1 MTQRSPS
8 VNFIAEL
15 KRRNVIRVALFYIVS
30 AWLVLQVAETV
41 LPLFEVP
48 DSMLRGLVILLA
60 LGFVPALVIAWVFE
74 WTPDGIRL
82 ESEARQPAEIER
94 RSPNKLNWATLVIAL
109 LAIGFLVVDRTLLES
124 PPAAPAAVPSPA
136 ATVDASGAAPSVRSA
151 SIAVLP
157 FADLSPAGDQ
167 EYFSDGIAEEIL
179 NALTRVE
186 GLDVASRTSAFQFKG
201 REIGIPEIA
210 TTLRVRHVLEG
221 SVRKAGDS
229 LRITAQ
235 LIDASNDR
243 HLWSQTFDRPLT
255 AENVFAIQ
263 DEIATAIVA
272 ALVDSLG
279 IRIGGQPRLALATA
293 NLGAYDLYLR
303 ARALFQARR
312 DLDVADDLLRRALE
326 QDPEFVKAWEL
337 RAAMQM
343 VMVGY
348 GYTTRPP
355 AEHDRLG
362 LAYAKEALARD
373 PDSAMALAAR
383 ANIRFLSTFAVR
395 ERHDIA
401 TSIRD
406 LERSIAIDPHDT
418 SARNW
423 LGMILSA
430 VGRMDQALA
439 VFSGCVDIDPLFA
452 PCVENEYDALDS
464 VGRYDEAYAKFLAAL
479 ERGAVNSQYYNV
491 AVLAHHQQRTAF
503 MLAINQSNWLPGWR
517 RHREVYDAFQNL
529 EGDHR
534 ALAADLVAFV
544 GDSLED
550 RPYLA
555 DLLIPLGAY
564 ELRSSS
570 PQVLWASHF
579 AAYRR
584 SPQFKQFI
592 RDIGVLDYWRAHGFP
607 PQCRKLGAEDFACD

>member
-1 MTQRSPS
+1 MS
-8 VNFIAEL
+8 FLAEL

-30 AWLVLQVAETV
+30 AWLVVQVAETV

-48 DSMLRGLVILLA
+48 DGVLRGLVILLA
-60 LGFVPALVIAWVFE
+60 LGFLPALVFAWVFE

-82 ESEARQPAEIER
+82 DSEARQTTERER
-94 RSPNKLNWATLVIAL
+94 RSADKLNWATLVVAL
-109 LAIGFLVVDRTLLES
+109 LAIGFLVLDRVLLPT
-124 PPAAPAAVPSPA
+124 PPPQPTVAVSQPASAADNEAGEAPTVP
-136 ATVDASGAAPSVRSA
+136 SA

-179 NALTRVE
+179 NVLVKVQ
-186 GLDVASRTSAFQFKG
+186 GLQVASRTSAFGFKG
-201 REIGIPEIA
+201 RESLGIRAIA
-210 TTLRVRHVLEG
+210 RELGVRHVLEG
-221 SVRKAGDS
+221 SVRRAGNT

-235 LIDASNDR
+235 LIDAEVDR
-243 HLWSQTFDRPLT
+243 HLLSETFDRPLT

-263 DEIATAIVA
+263 DEIANAIVA
-272 ALVDSLG
+272 ALVDSLE
-279 IRIGGQPRLALATA
+279 IRIDGQPRLAQATDS
-293 NLGAYDLYLR
+293 LGAYDLYLR
-303 ARALFQARR
+303 ARAHFQARSG
-312 DLDVADDLLRRALE
+312 LDAADELLRRALE
-326 QDPEFVKAWEL
+326 QDPDFVKAWEL

-343 VMVGY
+343 VLVGY

-355 AEHDRLG
+355 DEHDRVG
-362 LAYAKEALARD
+362 LAYAEEALARD

-383 ANIRFLSTFAVR
+383 ANIRFLATFAGR

-401 TSIRD
+401 ASIRD
-406 LERSIAIDPHDT
+406 LERSIAIDPHDP

-423 LGMILSA
+423 LGMALSA
-430 VGRMDQALA
+430 VGRMDEALA
-439 VFSGCVDIDPLFA
+439 AFSGCVEVDPLFA
-452 PCVENEYDALDS
+452 PCVENEYDALDA
-464 VGRYDEAYAKFLAAL
+464 VGRFDEAYARFVAAL

-491 AVLAHHQQRTAF
+491 AVLARQQQRTAF

-517 RHREVYDAFQNL
+517 RHAEVYEAFQNL
-529 EGDHR
+529 DRDHR

-544 GDSLED
+544 GDGIEA

-555 DLLIPLGAY
+555 DLLIPLGAHD
-564 ELRSSS
+564 LRSQS
-570 PQVLWASHF
+570 PQVIWANHY

-592 RDIGVLDYWRAHGFP
+592 RDIGVFDYWQAHGYP
-607 PQCRKLGAEDFACD
+607 PQCRPVGTEDFACD

>member
-1 MTQRSPS
+1 MS
-8 VNFIAEL
+8 FIAEL

-48 DSMLRGLVILLA
+48 DSVLRGLVILLA

-82 ESEARQPAEIER
+82 ESDARPSGHIER
-94 RSPNKLNWATLVIAL
+94 ISSNKLNWATLVIAV
-109 LAIGFLVVDRTLLES
+109 LAIGFLVVDRTLLDS
-124 PPAAPAAVPSPA
+124 PPAAPATVQPSA
-136 ATVDASGAAPSVRSA
+136 ATVDAIGAAPAVRSA

-179 NALTRVE
+179 DALARVD
-186 GLDVASRTSAFQFKG
+186 GLEVASRTSAFQFKG

-210 TTLRVRHVLEG
+210 GTLGVRHVLEG
-221 SVRKAGDS
+221 SVRKAGNS

-279 IRIGGQPRLALATA
+279 IRIDGQPRLAQGTD

-303 ARALFQARR
+303 ARSLFQARR

-337 RAAMQM
+337 RAATQM

-362 LAYAKEALARD
+362 LAYAEEALARD

-383 ANIRFLSTFAVR
+383 ANIRFLSTFAGR

-401 TSIRD
+401 ASIRD

-423 LGMILSA
+423 LGMVLSA
-430 VGRMDQALA
+430 VGRMKDALA
-439 VFSGCVDIDPLFA
+439 AFSGCVDIDPLFA

-464 VGRYDEAYAKFLAAL
+464 LGRFDEAYAKFLAAL
-479 ERGAVNSQYYNV
+479 ERGAVNSQYYSV
-491 AVLAHHQQRTAF
+491 SLLARFQQRTAF
-503 MLAINQSNWLPGWR
+503 ILAINQSNWLPGWR
-517 RHREVYDAFQNL
+517 RHGEIYDALQNPD
-529 EGDHR
+529 GDHR

-544 GDSLED
+544 KDDLED
-550 RPYLA
+550 RPYVA
-555 DLLIPLGAY
+555 DLLIPLGAH
-564 ELRSSS
+564 ELKSSS
-570 PQVLWASHF
+570 PQLLWSNQF

-592 RDIGVLDYWRAHGFP
+592 RDIGVLDYWQVHGFP
-607 PQCRKLGAEDFACD
+607 PQCRALGTEDFACE

>member
-1 MTQRSPS
+1 MSLL
-8 VNFIAEL
+8 AEL
-15 KRRNVIRVALFYIVS
+15 NRRKVIRVALFYIVS
-30 AWLVLQVAETV
+30 AWLLVQVAETV

-48 DSMLRGLVILLA
+48 DSVLRGLIILLV
-60 LGFVPALVIAWVFE
+60 LGLVPALVFAWVFE

-82 ESEARQPAEIER
+82 DSEARQTEGAGPR
-94 RSPNKLNWATLVIAL
+94 HSNKLNVATLVVAL
-109 LAIGFLVVDRTLLES
+109 LAIGFMLVDRTLLQS
-124 PPAAPAAVPSPA
+124 PAPAVVAAQEIVVAAEAPTPAPAVPQ
-136 ATVDASGAAPSVRSA
+136 A

-179 NALTRVE
+179 NALVRVE
-186 GLDVASRTSAFQFKG
+186 GLEVASRTSAFQFKG

-210 TTLRVRHVLEG
+210 MTLGVRHVLEG

-243 HLWSQTFDRPLT
+243 HLWSETFDRALT
-255 AENVFAIQ
+255 VENVFAIQ
-263 DEIATAIVA
+263 DEIAKAIVS
-272 ALVDSLG
+272 ALVASLG
-279 IRIGGQPRLALATA
+279 IEIASQPRPVTQSTDD
-293 NLGAYDLYLR
+293 LGAYDLYLR
-303 ARALFQARR
+303 ARAQFQARR
-312 DLDVADDLLRRALE
+312 DLDEADAMLARALE
-326 QDPEFVKAWEL
+326 QDPDFVKAWEL

-343 VMVGY
+343 VLVGY
-348 GYTTRPP
+348 GYTQRTP

-362 LAYAKEALARD
+362 LAYAEEALARD

-383 ANIRFLSTFAVR
+383 ANIRFLATLGGR

-401 TSIRD
+401 DSIGD
-406 LERSIAIDPHDT
+406 LERSITLDPHDS

-423 LGMILSA
+423 LSMALA
-430 VGRMDQALA
+430 TVGRMDKALA
-439 VFSGCVDIDPLFA
+439 VLSACVELDPQFA
-452 PCVENEYDALDS
+452 PCVENEYDALHS
-464 VGRYDEAYAKFLAAL
+464 VGRTDEAYARFVGAL

-491 AVLAHHQQRTAF
+491 AMLAAKQQRTAF

-517 RHREVYDAFQNL
+517 RHREVYEAFQDL
-529 EGDHR
+529 DRDHQ

-544 GDSLED
+544 GEDLKD

-555 DLLIPLGAY
+555 DLLIPLGAHDV
-564 ELRSSS
+564 RSSS
-570 PQVLWASHF
+570 PALLWSRQY

-592 RDIGVLDYWRAHGFP
+592 REIGVFDYWQAQGYP
-607 PQCRKLGAEDFACD
+607 PECRPVGTADFVCD

>member
-1 MTQRSPS
+1 MSLL
-8 VNFIAEL
+8 AEL

-48 DSMLRGLVILLA
+48 DSVLRGLVILLA
-60 LGFVPALVIAWVFE
+60 LGFVPALVFAWVFE

-82 ESEARQPAEIER
+82 ESAAREPGSTER
-94 RSPNKLNWATLVIAL
+94 ISSNKLNWATLVIAL

-124 PPAAPAAVPSPA
+124 PPPAPAAVQPSA
-136 ATVDASGAAPSVRSA
+136 ATVDATAAPAVRSA

-179 NALTRVE
+179 NALTRVD

-210 TTLRVRHVLEG
+210 RTLGVRHVLEG

-243 HLWSQTFDRPLT
+243 HLWSQTFNRPLT

-279 IRIGGQPRLALATA
+279 IRIGGHPRLAQATD

-362 LAYAKEALARD
+362 LAYAEQALARD

-383 ANIRFLSTFAVR
+383 ANIRFLSTFAGR
-395 ERHDIA
+395 DRHDIA
-401 TSIRD
+401 PSVRD
-406 LERSIAIDPHDT
+406 LERSISIDPHGT

-423 LGMILSA
+423 LGMIISA
-430 VGRMDQALA
+430 AGRMDEALA
-439 VFSGCVDIDPLFA
+439 TFSGCVDIDPLFA

-464 VGRYDEAYAKFLAAL
+464 VGRFDEAYAKFLAAL

-491 AVLAHHQQRTAF
+491 AVLARHQQRTAF

-517 RHREVYDAFQNL
+517 RHGEVYEAFQNL
-529 EGDHR
+529 DGDHR

-544 GDSLED
+544 GDELAQ

-555 DLLIPLGAY
+555 DLLIPLGAH
-564 ELRSSS
+564 ELRTPS
-570 PQVLWASHF
+570 PQVLWSGHF

-592 RDIGVLDYWRAHGFP
+592 RDIGVLAYWQAHGFP
-607 PQCRKLGAEDFACD
+607 PQCRALGAEDFACD